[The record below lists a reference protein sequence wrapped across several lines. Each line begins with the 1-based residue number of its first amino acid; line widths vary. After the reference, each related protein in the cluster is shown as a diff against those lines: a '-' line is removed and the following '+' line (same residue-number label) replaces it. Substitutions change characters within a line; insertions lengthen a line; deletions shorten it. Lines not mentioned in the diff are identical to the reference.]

1 MSDKDSVLGSIYIYM
16 VWRLNDMV
24 SWVSGMILRLS
35 DKDIWLGAMDQRIH
49 DMVSWLGGML

>member
-1 MSDKDSVLGSIYIYM
+1 MSDKDSVLGSM